1 MEPIG
6 ELVSEL
12 VIKVTD
18 TVRLTFEKVTPPT
31 KVVVIFWITHS
42 FVL

>member
-6 ELVSEL
+6 DELVSEL
-12 VIKVTD
+12 VIKATD

-31 KVVVIFWITHS
+31 KHKS
-42 FVL
+42 SSHLLDYS